1 MGLEEETMTDN
12 IKVIHYLNQFFGG
25 LGGEEQANIP
35 VQVRQGVVGP
45 GQLLQQTLGDQ
56 GTIVATVIAGDNY
69 FVEEEHASSEAVLDA
84 FQTHQPDVV
93 VAGPAFD
100 AGRYGL
106 ACAQMCKLAQQR
118 GIPAVTAMTP
128 DNTGVITYRRHIIA
142 VPTGSS
148 PVEMPSIMARMARI
162 ALKLGRGEPLGTAH
176 QEDYLPRGLR
186 KPVVCE
192 NTGARR
198 AVDMMEAR
206 LLGQPFRSEVFIQ
219 EYDVVSP
226 PSPLSSLQDKTI
238 ALVTSGGMVPDGNP
252 DRLGSARAESFF
264 RYNIAGLQ
272 ELKAGEW
279 ISVHGGFNT
288 RWLNT
293 KDPNYALPLRTIRET
308 EAEGGIGKIYEVYFA
323 TTGNQTAV
331 TEARRMG
338 REIADEL
345 QEQQVDA
352 ALLVAT

>member
-1 MGLEEETMTDN
+1 MVDN

-25 LGGEEQANIP
+25 LGGEEQANSPI
-35 VQVRQGVVGP
+35 QVRQGALGP
-45 GQLLQQTLGDQ
+45 GQVLQRALGDQ
-56 GTIVATVIAGDNY
+56 GTIIATVIAGDNY
-69 FVEEEHASSEAVLDA
+69 FVEEGQAASEAVLAA

-106 ACAQMCKLAQQR
+106 ACAQMCQLAQEC
-118 GIPAVTAMTP
+118 GLPAITAMTP
-128 DNTGVITYRRHIIA
+128 DNTGVITYGRDILA

-148 PVEMPSIMARMARI
+148 PVEMPAIMTRMSRI
-162 ALKLGRGEPLGTAH
+162 ALKLGRGEPLGPAH
-176 QEDYLPRGLR
+176 QEGYLPRGIR
-186 KPVVCE
+186 QPVVYE
-192 NTGARR
+192 KTGAQR
-198 AVDMMEAR
+198 AVTMMEAR
-206 LLGQPFRSEVFIQ
+206 LLGKPFRSEVFMQ
-219 EYDVVSP
+219 EYDVVRP
-226 PSPLSSLQDKTI
+226 PPALASLQDKTI
-238 ALVTSGGMVPDGNP
+238 ALITSGGMVPHGNP
-252 DRLGSARAESFF
+252 DRLGSARAEGCF

-272 ELKAGEW
+272 ELQAGEW

-293 KDPNYALPLRTIRET
+293 KDPNYALPLRTLRKT
-308 EAEGGIGKIYEVYFA
+308 EAAGVIGKIYDVYFA

-338 REIADEL
+338 RDVAQEL
-345 QEQQVDA
+345 QAQQVDA